1 MVLGQRHALS
11 TAEETEAQ
19 GEEARAGA
27 LGICSLSTPPRPI
40 PEKSPGCGCSL
51 NRPVWARLIPGKGPQ
66 DTRKVVHPVA
76 GLSGFIKLM
85 R

>member
-1 MVLGQRHALS
+1 MVLGARHACS

-27 LGICSLSTPPRPI
+27 PGICSLSTRPRPV

-51 NRPVWARLIPGKGPQ
+51 NRRVWARLIPGKGPQ
-66 DTRKVVHPVA
+66 EPGR
-76 GLSGFIKLM
+76 LSTLWLGCQALL